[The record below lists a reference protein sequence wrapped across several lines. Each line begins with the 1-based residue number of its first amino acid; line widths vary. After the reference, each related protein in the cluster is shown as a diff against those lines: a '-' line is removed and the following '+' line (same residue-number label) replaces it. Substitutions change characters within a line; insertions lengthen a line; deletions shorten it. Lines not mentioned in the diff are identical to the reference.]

1 MKLNFTNKKER
12 KNCQAFIKALKEIE
26 KHSLRDSQRTVFLH
40 ATPAHLQLA
49 PSLLDL
55 HRTRLEATCL
65 ITLRPD
71 TFSLQ
76 LDHAPHGR
84 VFMLRAFKLLR
95 CFKKIEN
102 KVAVVELSWDGEGM
116 RVEFEVEGQA
126 LQGQLELEGEEVEEP
141 WPESTGSCESIYE
154 TVEVCRLGEE
164 ELRGLSMSEEE
175 ELWVEF
181 AQSGLFLRTVLQG
194 KYRKEDKILFKEGT
208 PYSYPALRAKLRNR
222 LFLNVAGEYF
232 LGHLHEAL
240 KKKKAVEL
248 RLRNVYDR
256 YVENQLQGTYLLVE
270 SQMDYGSL
278 QTAVGSFLSD
288 QMGSAGEEAVRRDYA
303 QEREREGQQSYLL
316 KAEEGTDLKKIVF
329 NRFNEVDAEAIIA
342 GDAYRE
348 RRPMGKIEEGEETFT
363 RRFQS
368 RH

>member
-26 KHSLRDSQRTVFLH
+26 KHSLKDSQRTVFIH
-40 ATPAHLQLA
+40 AAAAHLQLA

-55 HRTRLEATCL
+55 HRARLDATCL

-71 TFSLQ
+71 TYSLQ
-76 LDHAPHGR
+76 LDLPTAR
-84 VFMLRAFKLLR
+84 VFRLRAFKLLR
-95 CFKKIEN
+95 CFKKIESR
-102 KVAVVELSWDGEGM
+102 VAVVELSWDGEGM

-126 LQGQLELEGEEVEEP
+126 LQGQLQLEAEEVEEP
-141 WPESTGSCESIYE
+141 WPESTSSCESIYE

-181 AQSGLFLRTVLQG
+181 GQSGLFLRTVLQG

-222 LFLNVAGEYF
+222 LFLNVAGDFF

-240 KKKKAVEL
+240 KKKKPVEL

-270 SQMDYGSL
+270 SQMDYGTL
-278 QTAVGSFLSD
+278 LTAVGGFLSD

-303 QEREREGQQSYLL
+303 QEREGQQSYLL